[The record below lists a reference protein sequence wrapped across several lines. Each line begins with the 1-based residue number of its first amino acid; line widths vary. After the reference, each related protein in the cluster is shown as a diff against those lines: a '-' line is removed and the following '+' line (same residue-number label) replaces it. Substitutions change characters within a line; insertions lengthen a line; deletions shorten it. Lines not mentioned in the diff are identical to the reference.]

1 MKTLPLVLIGI
12 GLASAATIVAVK
24 WQSNP
29 LSPAETAVQSER
41 TSAPKVSRPP
51 KILTASASVPETFPE
66 NQSVPESDVMASPRI
81 TSPAPS
87 AAKPAA
93 AAFSQPVQT
102 LVSKQ
107 ASYAQKQAAWSQI
120 RDTRQLNDA
129 IADLERAVKD
139 DPSAA
144 EYSAVLGQAYLQKLM
159 TTQDAREKV
168 ILAMQADQSFDQA
181 LKLDPS
187 NWDARFSKASALAYW
202 PAEMNKSQEV
212 MQHFVM
218 LVEQQEA
225 QPQQPQFAQ
234 TYVLLGD
241 QYQKAGF
248 SDDARQTWQRGAA
261 LFPDNNTFREKLA
274 GLQ

>member
-1 MKTLPLVLIGI
+1 
-12 GLASAATIVAVK
+12 
-24 WQSNP
+24 
-29 LSPAETAVQSER
+29 
-41 TSAPKVSRPP
+41 
-51 KILTASASVPETFPE
+51 
-66 NQSVPESDVMASPRI
+66 
-81 TSPAPS
+81 
-87 AAKPAA
+87 
-93 AAFSQPVQT
+93 VQT

>member
-1 MKTLPLVLIGI
+1 
-12 GLASAATIVAVK
+12 
-24 WQSNP
+24 
-29 LSPAETAVQSER
+29 
-41 TSAPKVSRPP
+41 
-51 KILTASASVPETFPE
+51 
-66 NQSVPESDVMASPRI
+66 MASPRI